1 MKIVARKIIK
11 HPTGKLA
18 QNIIYETKD
27 GFVGII
33 IPMEEN

>member
-1 MKIVARKIIK
+1 MKIAKRTIIR

-27 GFVGII
+27 GFIGII
-33 IPMEEN
+33 TPMEDN